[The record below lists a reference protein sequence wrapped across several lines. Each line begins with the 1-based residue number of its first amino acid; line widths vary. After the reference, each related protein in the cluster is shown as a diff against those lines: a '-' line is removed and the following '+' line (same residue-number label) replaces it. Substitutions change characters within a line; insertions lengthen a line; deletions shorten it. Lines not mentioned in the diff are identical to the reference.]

1 MAKDRQPG
9 DYAISKGAEVKDVV
23 RCFTCKGKGKV
34 DGDTCTT
41 CLGDGLIPS
50 TNSQTDRRKRD
61 RR

>member
-23 RCFTCKGKGKV
+23 RCSACKGKGKF

-41 CLGDGLIPS
+41 CFGDGLVPS
-50 TNSQTDRRKRD
+50 INSQADRKKKNS
-61 RR
+61 